1 MKEEMK
7 CEFVCVCASP
17 PCAAAGWCGDLKV
30 DEVMRGERI
39 EKVARWARCRLYLL
53 PLPCPSSTSCLI

>member
-7 CEFVCVCASP
+7 CEFVRVCASP

-39 EKVARWARCRLYLL
+39 EKVARWA
-53 PLPCPSSTSCLI
+53 